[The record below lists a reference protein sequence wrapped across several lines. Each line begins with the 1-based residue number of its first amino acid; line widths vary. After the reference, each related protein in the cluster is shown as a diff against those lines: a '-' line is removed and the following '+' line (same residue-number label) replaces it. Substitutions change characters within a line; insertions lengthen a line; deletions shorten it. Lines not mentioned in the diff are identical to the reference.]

1 MESKTEEMKKIYDKL
16 SDKNKDILILV
27 ARSVK
32 VAQEEKPDSKLPKQG

>member
-1 MESKTEEMKKIYDKL
+1 MKSKTEEMQKIFDKL

-32 VAQEEKPDSKLPKQG
+32 VAREEKTDSKLPKQG